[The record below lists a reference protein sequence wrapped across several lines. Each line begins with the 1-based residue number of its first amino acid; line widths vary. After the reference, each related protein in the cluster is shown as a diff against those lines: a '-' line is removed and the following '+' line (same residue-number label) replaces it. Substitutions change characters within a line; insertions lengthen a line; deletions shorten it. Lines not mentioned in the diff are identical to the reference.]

1 MKNHAVPTAIVNSRL
16 RWIPVFLLVAA
27 LPLVAPGE
35 PTSAHKMVGRD
46 GKLRAC
52 YVVKGKPKGAL
63 RLVRGRAK
71 CRRGER
77 KVAWTVSGP
86 AAQTGATGA
95 AGSPGADA
103 ATIAAL
109 SERVDAL
116 TARVEKLE
124 GVVEAVCP
132 QISLVTSLL
141 PTESFS
147 CPVP

>member
-1 MKNHAVPTAIVNSRL
+1 MR
-16 RWIPVFLLVAA
+16 FLA
-27 LPLVAPGE
+27 LPLIALLILLGFALGAP
-35 PTSAHKMVGRD
+35 AHKIVGND
-46 GKLRAC
+46 GKIHAC
-52 YVVKGKPKGAL
+52 YKVKGKPKGAL
-63 RLVRGRAK
+63 RAVRGRAK

-77 KVAWTVSGP
+77 KVAWAVSGP

-95 AGSPGADA
+95 VGGPGADA